1 MITEKGV
8 ILTKEAA
15 IALFCNSSDGALQV
29 ISKWNRKITSE
40 NHDEYYSDLRSMV
53 LITKTYHQFKSEKV
67 CTVIQAGIE
76 KILRQIFSNNQN
88 AISLKSLR
96 YFYSIIWAHRNIPNL
111 NALKSYN
118 YSKELICNIRKHI
131 SSVSKTRQLELFN
144 V

>member
-8 ILTKEAA
+8 ILTKEDA

-96 YFYSIIWAHRNIPNL
+96 FFYSIIWVHRNIPNL

>member
-1 MITEKGV
+1 MIIEKGV

-15 IALFCNSSDGALQV
+15 IALFCNNSDGALQV
-29 ISKWNRKITSE
+29 ISEWNRKITSE

-67 CTVIQAGIE
+67 CIVIQAGIE
-76 KILRQIFSNNQN
+76 KILHQIFGNNQN

-96 YFYSIIWAHRNIPNL
+96 FFYSIIWAHRNIPNL

-118 YSKELICNIRKHI
+118 YSKELICNIREQI

-144 V
+144 A